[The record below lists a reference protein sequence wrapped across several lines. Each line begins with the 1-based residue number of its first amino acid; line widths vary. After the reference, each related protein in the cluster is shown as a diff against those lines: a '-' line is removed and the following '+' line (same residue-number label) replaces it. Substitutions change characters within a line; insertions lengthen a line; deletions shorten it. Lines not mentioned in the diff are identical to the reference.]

1 MSEVVQISEAKLI
14 EGYVKLL
21 QPMILHAA
29 TELVTKEEA
38 KIIMSTKEID
48 GADFHLSM
56 VVSIHDPST
65 VQIGQLIRGFQAVQE
80 EE

>member
-1 MSEVVQISEAKLI
+1 MSAVVEISDAKLI
-14 EGYVKLL
+14 EAYVELM

-38 KIIMSTKEID
+38 KIVMSTKEID
-48 GADFHLSM
+48 GADFHLSV

-65 VQIGQLIRGFQAVQE
+65 VKIGQLVRGFE
-80 EE
+80 EVKAEE

>member
-1 MSEVVQISEAKLI
+1 MSKVVEITEAKLI
-14 EGYVKLL
+14 EGYVKLQ

-38 KIIMSTKEID
+38 KIVMSTKEID

-65 VQIGQLIRGFQAVQE
+65 VQIGQLIQGFQEVQE

>member
-1 MSEVVQISEAKLI
+1 MSVGTEIPEAKLI
-14 EGYVKLL
+14 KGYVELL

-29 TELVTKEEA
+29 TELVTKEQA
-38 KIIMSTKEID
+38 KIVMSTKEID

-65 VQIGQLIRGFQAVQE
+65 VRIGQLIRGFE
-80 EE
+80 EVKAEE

>member
-1 MSEVVQISEAKLI
+1 MSAVVEIPTAKLI
-14 EGYVKLL
+14 EGYVELL

-38 KIIMSTKEID
+38 KIVMSTKEIN

-65 VQIGQLIRGFQAVQE
+65 VQIGQLIRGFQDLQE